1 MTPDQ
6 PLKRLLV
13 TSSDPQEGKTTVAT
27 NLAITMAQSGSR
39 TLLIDTD
46 MRRPRIHRAFGL
58 PNDAGMSN
66 LIVGQMRPD
75 EVIKETVVPNLYVLP
90 CGPIP
95 PNPAELVH
103 TQRFK
108 QLLVEL
114 DGKFDRII
122 LDSPPVAAVT
132 DALILSDEV
141 DGVVLVVKAG
151 RTMREVVLR
160 TKQSLDDVNARIFGV
175 VMNDVDLERRGYGY
189 YYYYQR
195 YGYYYGE
202 KPSEA

>member
-1 MTPDQ
+1 
-6 PLKRLLV
+6 
-13 TSSDPQEGKTTVAT
+13 
-27 NLAITMAQSGSR
+27 
-39 TLLIDTD
+39 

-58 PNDAGMSN
+58 PNDAGMST
-66 LIVGQMRPD
+66 LIMGQARAD
-75 EVIKETVVPNLYVLP
+75 EVIRETIVPNLWVLP
-90 CGPIP
+90 CGPVP
-95 PNPAELVH
+95 PNPAELLH

-108 QLLVEL
+108 QIAAEL
-114 DGKFDRII
+114 EAKFDRVIF
-122 LDSPPVAAVT
+122 DSPPVGAVA
-132 DALILSDEV
+132 DALILSDDV

-151 RTMREVVLR
+151 RTVREVALR
-160 TKQSLDDVNARIFGV
+160 TKQSLDDVNARVFGV